1 MKTIAD
7 LHIHTISS
15 GHAYST
21 LQEIVQYAKSI
32 GLPMV
37 GISDH
42 GPGMPGGAHLFH
54 FLNMRIL
61 PKEIDGVRVIRG
73 IEVNIMDHQGSI
85 DVDDRT
91 LSLTQYAIASLH
103 PPCVPFAD
111 KKTNTETLIKVMGIE
126 GIQIIG
132 HPDDERYPLDFDAI
146 AYAAKQHHVLLEI
159 NNSSMNGVSARSNSK
174 TVIKELLA
182 ACKRHQT
189 HVVFGSDA
197 HVSFDVGNFTYCH
210 QIIKECDFPLELVVN
225 HQMEKLK
232 SFLPKVFND

>member
-7 LHIHTISS
+7 LHIHTTAS

-42 GPGMPGGAHLFH
+42 APGMPGGAHLFH

-61 PKEIDGVRVIRG
+61 PKEIDGVKVVRG
-73 IEVNIMDHQGSI
+73 IEVNIMDHQGGI

-91 LSLTQYAIASLH
+91 LAMTQYAIASLH
-103 PPCVPFAD
+103 PPCIAFAD
-111 KKTNTETLIKVMGIE
+111 AKTNTDTLIKVMGID

-132 HPDDERYPLDFDAI
+132 HPDDERYPLDYDAL
-146 AYAAKQHHVLLEI
+146 AYAAKEHHVLLEI

-174 TVIKELLA
+174 IVIKELLA

-189 HVVFGSDA
+189 HVIFGSDA
-197 HVSFDVGNFTYCH
+197 HISFDVGRFTYCH
-210 QIIKECDFPLELVVN
+210 QIVQECDFPMELVVN
-225 HQMEKLK
+225 HQPDKLK
-232 SFLPKVFND
+232 FFLPKVFIE